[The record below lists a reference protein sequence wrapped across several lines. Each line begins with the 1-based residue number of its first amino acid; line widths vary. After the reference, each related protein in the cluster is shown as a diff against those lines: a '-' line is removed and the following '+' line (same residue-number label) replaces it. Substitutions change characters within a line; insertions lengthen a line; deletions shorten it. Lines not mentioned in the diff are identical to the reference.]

1 VALPRRD
8 WERADLPVSRSTPAR
23 IIPVAHRLS
32 SAPADQH
39 AYNAVV
45 QAMARI
51 VREALDA
58 ERESRTDK
66 SA

>member
-1 VALPRRD
+1 MPT
-8 WERADLPVSRSTPAR
+8 RAG
-23 IIPVAHRLS
+23 
-32 SAPADQH
+32 
-39 AYNAVV
+39 YNSVV